1 MCEEKCIIC
10 LDPLDSAQVYEL
22 PECKHKFHQGC
33 INQWFRQG
41 SSKCPLCNNTGVEIS
56 APTSGRTMYTSRLVS
71 MGRFKILRQQSR
83 KKDANTSLVREIN
96 KIKKKEDM
104 LKICK
109 AEKKEYQN
117 KIVTLDG
124 EPIKIKDIIS
134 DCFKIKSKVRQKEW
148 NLRRAKCSLSDRI
161 NIVPI
166 ILVVKQEISNTPTT

>member
-1 MCEEKCIIC
+1 MSEEKCIIC
-10 LDPLDSAQVYEL
+10 LEHLENAQVYEL

-41 SSKCPLCNNTGVEIS
+41 SSKCPLCNNTGAGLS
-56 APTSGRTMYTSRLVS
+56 ASASGRTIYTSRMVQ

-83 KKDANTSLVREIN
+83 KKNANVSLVKEIK

-104 LKICK
+104 LKICR

-117 KIVTLDG
+117 KIVMIDG
-124 EPIKIKDIIS
+124 EPIKIKDVINN
-134 DCFKIKSKVRQKEW
+134 CYKIKNRLRKKEW
-148 NLRRAKCSLSDRI
+148 NLRRAKYSLSDRI

-166 ILVVKQEISNTPTT
+166 ILVIKQEI